1 MFPLLQY
8 FDILWKCLLGPLL
21 EPLYKKCF
29 LQLVTESGMTRALT
43 GTLPSSALREAPLI
57 PVLLIF
63 NLLFPNPCLALP
75 SPFPSRPPLLCGKI
89 SRNLVVCSPGH
100 HQVVLQISPKYASRD
115 ISLAGFWTFMTMQ
128 PILCEILNVL
138 LFPFL
143 LHFIFRKEFGSW

>member
-29 LQLVTESGMTRALT
+29 LQLVTESGMTRAFT

-63 NLLFPNPCLALP
+63 NLLFPNPNPCLALP

-100 HQVVLQISPKYASRD
+100 HQVVLRPWIKSPPNLHPEIFRLQASGLSWLCNPFSVKYRM
-115 ISLAGFWTFMTMQ
+115 F
-128 PILCEILNVL
+128 CH
-138 LFPFL
+138 FPF
-143 LHFIFRKEFGSW
+143 FAFTIV